1 MPFPTRAM
9 HHGEL
14 STETASS
21 RFPEGA
27 AAGTL
32 TTRLILW

>member
-1 MPFPTRAM
+1 MTFPTRAM
-9 HHGEL
+9 HRGEL

-27 AAGTL
+27 AADTM
-32 TTRLILW
+32 TIRLILW

>member
-1 MPFPTRAM
+1 MTFPTRAM
-9 HHGEL
+9 HRGEL

-27 AAGTL
+27 AADTMIA
-32 TTRLILW
+32 RLILW

>member
-1 MPFPTRAM
+1 MPFPARAM
-9 HHGEL
+9 HREEL

-27 AAGTL
+27 AADTMIA
-32 TTRLILW
+32 RLILW

>member
-1 MPFPTRAM
+1 MTFPTRGI
-9 HHGEL
+9 HGTEL
-14 STETASS
+14 SADTASS

-27 AAGTL
+27 AADTM